1 MAEIVT
7 NSNSVEDITVSAT
20 QSSEK
25 SNDSTQIQLE
35 EETFGITFNSDHE
48 KILND
53 QILPEKVNASYSQL
67 YRFATKR
74 DWLIM
79 IIGLVFAGAAGA
91 TMPVMTIIFGRMI
104 DYFTLFLTHQISNDE
119 FSNKINL
126 YSLYF
131 IYLAILT
138 FVATY
143 IYMATWVYTGERQA
157 RAIRENYLRAI
168 LRQNIAYFDCIG
180 PGEITTRIASDT
192 HLIQDGI
199 SEKTSVAFQYIAQ
212 FISAFIIAF
221 TTNWKMTLVI
231 CCVIPIIAICSITA
245 NKFNTLLTK
254 RSSDFYSLAGSIAE
268 ESISAIRTTVSF
280 GAQKKLST
288 LYGAYL
294 IDARR
299 EGIKKSIINSSSVGI
314 LFFFVYC
321 TYALGFWYGSNLL
334 LSHEVTPGQVVN
346 VFFAVIIG
354 AFSLAHLAPDI
365 QAFGLAVGAG
375 AKIFETIN
383 RIPPIDS
390 SSQDGEK
397 PSNYEG
403 RIQFKNV
410 SFVYPS
416 RPKVQTLDN
425 VSLDIEPGT
434 TVALVGTSGSG
445 K

>member
-1 MAEIVT
+1 MAETVT
-7 NSNSVEDITVSAT
+7 NSNSVENTTVSAT
-20 QSSEK
+20 QSSEQ
-25 SNDSTQIQLE
+25 SNESTQIQLE
-35 EETFGITFNSDHE
+35 ETSGITLNSEHE

-53 QILPEKVNASYSQL
+53 QILPGKTKASYSQL

-79 IIGLVFAGAAGA
+79 IIGLVFAGSAGA
-91 TMPVMTIIFGRMI
+91 TMPLMTIIFGRMI
-104 DYFTLFLTHQISNDE
+104 DYFTLFLTHKITGDE
-119 FSNKINL
+119 FSTEINL

-157 RAIRENYLRAI
+157 RKIRENYLRAV
-168 LRQNIAYFDCIG
+168 LRQNIAYFDGIG
-180 PGEITTRIASDT
+180 PGEITTRISSDT

-199 SEKTSVAFQYIAQ
+199 SEKASVAFQYIAQ

-231 CCVIPIIAICSITA
+231 CCVIPIIGISSVTI
-245 NKFNTLLTK
+245 NKFNTLFTR

-280 GAQKKLST
+280 GAQKKLSA
-288 LYGAYL
+288 LYDAYL
-294 IDARR
+294 VHARR
-299 EGIKKSIINSSSVGI
+299 EGIKKSITNSSGVGA

-321 TYALGFWYGSNLL
+321 TYALGFWYGSTLL
-334 LSHEVTPGQVVN
+334 ISHEVSPGQVVN

-390 SSQDGEK
+390 YSKDGEQ
-397 PSNYEG
+397 PSSCEG

-416 RPKVQTLDN
+416 RPKVRTLND